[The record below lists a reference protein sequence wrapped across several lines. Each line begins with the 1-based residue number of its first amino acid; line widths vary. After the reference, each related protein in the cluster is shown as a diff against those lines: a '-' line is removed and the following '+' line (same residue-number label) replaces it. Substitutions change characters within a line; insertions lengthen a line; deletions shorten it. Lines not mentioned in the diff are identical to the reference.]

1 MRTRALLLASAASAA
16 AIIGGWQLGD
26 AATESPTMGTGSA
39 SAGSTGAGDAS
50 GTSSTDATTSSGA
63 ATSTGAADGTYTGRS
78 VPTRFGDV
86 QVRVTI
92 SGGSITDVTALQLTD
107 SDGRSVQ
114 ISNRAAPMLR
124 TEVLQAQSASVSM
137 IGGAT
142 YTSAAYLQSLQA
154 ALDAAGF

>member
-26 AATESPTMGTGSA
+26 AATESPTMATGSA
-39 SAGSTGAGDAS
+39 SAGSTGAGDTS
-50 GTSSTDATTSSGA
+50 GTSSTDATSSGA

-92 SGGSITDVTALQLTD
+92 SGGSITDVTALRLTD

-142 YTSAAYLQSLQA
+142 YTSAAYLQSLQS
-154 ALDAAGF
+154 ALDAARF